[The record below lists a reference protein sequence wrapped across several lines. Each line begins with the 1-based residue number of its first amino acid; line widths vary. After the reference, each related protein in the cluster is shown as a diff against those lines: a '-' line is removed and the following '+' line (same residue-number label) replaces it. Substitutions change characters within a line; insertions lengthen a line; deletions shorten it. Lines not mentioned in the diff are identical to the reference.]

1 MTMKKKSQVRKNG
14 SVHIYRPI
22 DADVVAKI
30 WALLGTFQHQ
40 NWKVPEDRTLLA
52 NIAGKQAT
60 DAFYDIADSQLQNV
74 QLRTLLREPLR
85 STDVKKRNAA
95 IKWVVYD
102 WGNIPPKSEGDEDRL
117 YKMCAELKDYGDE
130 DVKQFIV
137 KNKIDRIASWSKVLA
152 FADSDKY
159 AIFDARVAMSLNAL
173 LEEVNFK
180 RKFFMPPSISKP
192 LNKIFKTIRDQVNA
206 DYKGKKLSYMGYLEY
221 TSLLN
226 SAVEQGFAPNVLQA
240 EMQLFAQGRKLG
252 NQYARK
258 RKMTLPYP
266 EEEQGNLQFA
276 S

>member
-1 MTMKKKSQVRKNG
+1 MKKKRQVRKNG

-22 DADVVAKI
+22 DADVVAQI
-30 WALLGTFQHQ
+30 WPLLGTYKHQ
-40 NWKVPEDRTLLA
+40 DWEVPVDRQLLA
-52 NIAGKQAT
+52 SIVGKTEA
-60 DAFYDIADSQLQNV
+60 DAFYDIADSKVQNI

-85 STDVKKRNAA
+85 STDAKRRNAA
-95 IKWVVYD
+95 IKWIVYD
-102 WGNIPPKSEGDEDRL
+102 WGNIPAKADEEEDRL
-117 YKMCAELKDYGDE
+117 FKMCAEFKDYGDE
-130 DVKQFIV
+130 DVKQFVV
-137 KNKIDRIASWSKVLA
+137 KHDMNRIASWSKVLA
-152 FADSDKY
+152 FAASDKY
-159 AIFDARVAMSLNAL
+159 GIFDARVAMSLNAL
-173 LEEVNFK
+173 LDEVNFK

-206 DYKGKKLSYMGYLEY
+206 DYKGKKLSYLGYREY

-240 EMQLFAQGRKLG
+240 EMQLFAQGKKMG

-258 RKMTLPYP
+258 HKMPIPYP

>member
-1 MTMKKKSQVRKNG
+1 MKKKRQVRKNG

-40 NWKVPEDRTLLA
+40 DWAVPLDRQLLA
-52 NIAGKQAT
+52 SIVGKAET
-60 DAFYDIADSQLQNV
+60 DAFYAIADSQLQNI

-85 STDVKKRNAA
+85 STDVTRRKAA
-95 IKWVVYD
+95 IKWIVYD
-102 WGNIPPKSEGDEDRL
+102 WGNIPPKADGDEDRL
-117 YKMCAELKDYGDE
+117 FKMCAELKDYGDE
-130 DVKQFIV
+130 DVKQFVV
-137 KNKIDRIASWSKVLA
+137 KYKIDRIASWSKVLA
-152 FADSDKY
+152 FAASDKY
-159 AIFDARVAMSLNAL
+159 GIFDARVAMSLNAL
-173 LEEVNFK
+173 LDEVNFK
-180 RKFFMPPSISKP
+180 RKFYMPPSISKP
-192 LNKIFKTIRDQVNA
+192 LNNIFGTIREKVNA
-206 DYKGKKLSYMGYLEY
+206 DYEGKKLSYMGYREY

-226 SAVEQGFAPNVLQA
+226 SAVEQGFAPNVIQA

-258 RKMTLPYP
+258 HKMTLPYP